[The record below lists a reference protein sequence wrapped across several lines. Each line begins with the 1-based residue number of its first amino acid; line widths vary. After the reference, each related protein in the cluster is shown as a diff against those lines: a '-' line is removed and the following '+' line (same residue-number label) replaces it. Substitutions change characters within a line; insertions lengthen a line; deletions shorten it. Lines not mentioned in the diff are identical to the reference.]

1 MSEPHPNN
9 VQNPYGGQPLA
20 APLETGKRTLG
31 IWALWTGIASVVI
44 GPIVFGLLSIPPVV
58 LGIIALIKEP
68 RSKALGIW
76 GIVLGVIGFI
86 WMILFWTV
94 VMAWLISAVFVSL
107 IGEMPPPS
115 Y

>member
-1 MSEPHPNN
+1 MTEPHPYNM
-9 VQNPYGGQPLA
+9 QSPHGEQPLA
-20 APLETGKRTLG
+20 AAPANDRRTLG
-31 IWALWTGIASVVI
+31 LWALWTGIASVVI
-44 GPIVFGLLSIPPVV
+44 GPILFGLLSIPPVV

-86 WMILFWTV
+86 WMIVFWTV
-94 VMAWLISAVFVSL
+94 VVAWLTVAVFSSL
-107 IGEMPPPS
+107 IGEMPSPS